1 MHLLAEDIEQIG
13 HVLAQRYFS
22 EQGWKFTDLKLSGS
36 KITGAV
42 EVVNEQYSKYPYM
55 SRDWYVEN
63 SADKS
68 FHLSNRWDELTVL
81 SSMLQTCPNM
91 FDFLLRINNK
101 NSLCIVKT
109 LQSNLNKKQ
118 QNAIADARKSGFNVY
133 IFKASVPESPD
144 FELEEVVGGISGTGT
159 FNPR

>member
-36 KITGAV
+36 KITSAV

-68 FHLSNRWDELTVL
+68 FHLSNRWDELTIL
-81 SSMLQTCPNM
+81 SSLLHACPDI
-91 FDFLLRINNK
+91 FDFLLKINNQ

-109 LQSNLNKKQ
+109 LQSNLTNQQ
-118 QNAIADARKSGFNVY
+118 QNAIAHARKSGFNVY
-133 IFKASVPESPD
+133 IFKAGVQESPD

-159 FNPR
+159 FNSR